1 MRPVYDKAIVRNKQ
15 TKHNKNKMKKWMEI
29 SINLPDIITFLVEQ
43 NLSFKVHRE
52 EKCFGASTD

>member
-1 MRPVYDKAIVRNKQ
+1 MRPVYGKAIVRNKQ

-43 NLSFKVHRE
+43 NLFFKVHRE